1 MTTPAQ
7 IDEGS
12 TLTLRDVAQR
22 VEGLR
27 LRNLEPESLLKLR
40 SALKDRQ
47 QQFLREALREEK
59 EILEELQEGKSME
72 LSQSRMQIRALA
84 QQAEEVEEEIVRV
97 EDAYQEKVLRE
108 RLAAKLGGRGRLVA
122 MESIVFF
129 LIIVI
134 LAALFY
140 EFSNPNLPLET
151 ERKIFWLDAGCCMVF
166 LIDFFVR
173 LRCAESRTWFWKRY
187 WFDFVTSIPLPDA
200 QILRVG
206 RLARLTRVFR
216 LFRVVRILRLLRF
229 LRILML
235 FWRGLDK
242 LRDCFDVKLFRKSL
256 MVGLVILFGGALVI
270 NTLEGNLDPEVGTF
284 GQSVWWSFTT
294 VVTGG
299 FGDIYNPVSPV
310 GRVLTVFLILG
321 GMTVVGVFTATLT
334 AVLVGD
340 ESERIILMEQSL
352 GKKLECM
359 DQRIE
364 RIEALLAKP
373 GEKSEE

>member
-1 MTTPAQ
+1 
-7 IDEGS
+7 
-12 TLTLRDVAQR
+12 
-22 VEGLR
+22 
-27 LRNLEPESLLKLR
+27 
-40 SALKDRQ
+40 
-47 QQFLREALREEK
+47 
-59 EILEELQEGKSME
+59 
-72 LSQSRMQIRALA
+72 
-84 QQAEEVEEEIVRV
+84 
-97 EDAYQEKVLRE
+97 
-108 RLAAKLGGRGRLVA
+108 
-122 MESIVFF
+122 
-129 LIIVI
+129 
-134 LAALFY
+134 
-140 EFSNPNLPLET
+140 
-151 ERKIFWLDAGCCMVF
+151 MVF